1 MLDNEQK
8 KKVGEALQKR
18 QPNLACPMCQN
29 KNFIMA
35 DGYFN
40 NSMQT
45 NLEGFELGGPSIP
58 TVAIICNNCGFVSQ
72 HALGVLGLL
81 PKDLNAKQK

>member
-8 KKVGEALQKR
+8 KKIGVALQNR
-18 QPNLACPMCQN
+18 QQNLTCPMCQN

-58 TVAIICNNCGFVSQ
+58 TIAIICDKCGFVSQ

-81 PKDLNAKQK
+81 PKDPNVKTK

>member
-8 KKVGEALQKR
+8 KKLGEELQKR
-18 QPNLACPMCQN
+18 KHNLTCPMCQN

-40 NSMQT
+40 NTMQT
-45 NLEGFELGGPSIP
+45 NLSGLELGGPSIP
-58 TVAIICNNCGFVSQ
+58 TIGIICSNCGFVSQ
-72 HALGVLGLL
+72 HALGVLGFL
-81 PKDLNAKQK
+81 PKDEKK